1 MVCGVLKT
9 MKIVI
14 VEDEKNVR
22 EELRLLL
29 ESAAYEVTAIEE
41 FNHVAAWIE
50 SENPD
55 LVLLDVSLPGQNGRE
70 ICKEVRRVTDVPIIF
85 VTSDDNVMGE
95 ISGILAGGDDY
106 ITKPYHP
113 SLLLAR
119 MAMVLKRTGKKT
131 EEESYTF
138 THKGVMLDIRS
149 YKLLY
154 NEQQVEIS
162 KNECKLLHYLFLH
175 QGEVVP
181 RLELIEYLWDNEV
194 FIDDNALSV
203 TVTRIR
209 SRLEEI
215 GITGFIETKRGAG
228 YRI

>member
-1 MVCGVLKT
+1 
-9 MKIVI
+9 
-14 VEDEKNVR
+14 
-22 EELRLLL
+22 
-29 ESAAYEVTAIEE
+29 
-41 FNHVAAWIE
+41 
-50 SENPD
+50 
-55 LVLLDVSLPGQNGRE
+55 
-70 ICKEVRRVTDVPIIF
+70 
-85 VTSDDNVMGE
+85 
-95 ISGILAGGDDY
+95 
-106 ITKPYHP
+106 
-113 SLLLAR
+113 
-119 MAMVLKRTGKKT
+119 
-131 EEESYTF
+131 
-138 THKGVMLDIRS
+138 MLDIRS
-149 YKLLY
+149 YKVLY

-175 QGEVVP
+175 QGEVIP

>member
-1 MVCGVLKT
+1 

-22 EELRLLL
+22 EELRVLL
-29 ESAAYEVTAIEE
+29 ESAAYEVMAVEE
-41 FNHVAAWIE
+41 FSQVSAQIQN
-50 SENPD
+50 ENPD
-55 LVLLDVSLPGQNGRE
+55 LVLLDVHLPGQNGRE
-70 ICKEVRRVTDVPIIF
+70 ICKEVRQSTEVPIIF
-85 VTSDDNVMGE
+85 VTSDDDVMGE
-95 ISGILAGGDDY
+95 ITGMLAGGDDY

-113 SLLLAR
+113 SVLLVRIAT
-119 MAMVLKRTGKKT
+119 VLKRTRKKSSK
-131 EEESYTF
+131 ESYTF
-138 THKGVMLDIRS
+138 THNGVTLDIRT
-149 YKLLY
+149 YKLLHK
-154 NEQQVEIS
+154 EQQVEIS
-162 KNECKLLHYLFLH
+162 KNECKVLHYLFQH

-181 RLELIEYLWDNEV
+181 RLDLTEYLWDNEV

-215 GITGFIETKRGAG
+215 GVSGFIETKRGVG